1 MVYPGDCARILGT
14 SALLYTASVC
24 ESLKVCHCDFLK
36 AREIFTIFFWVM
48 ATVGCCFLMTDT
60 LFKYRVVLWLVLM
73 GCSVVWEFV
82 ICLVALIGVCYCLW
96 VECIEPS
103 VFMCV
108 GYGIIPTGSLTT
120 RTNV

>member
-24 ESLKVCHCDFLK
+24 ESLKICHCDFFK
-36 AREIFTIFFWVM
+36 TREIFTIIIWVM
-48 ATVGCCFLMTDT
+48 ATVGCCFLMIDT
-60 LFKYRVVLWLVLM
+60 GFRDRVVLWLVLM

-82 ICLVALIGVCYCLW
+82 GCLVALIGFCYFLY
-96 VECIEPS
+96 VGCIES
-103 VFMCV
+103 CVYMCV
-108 GYGIIPTGSLTT
+108 GYGIIPTGSPTT